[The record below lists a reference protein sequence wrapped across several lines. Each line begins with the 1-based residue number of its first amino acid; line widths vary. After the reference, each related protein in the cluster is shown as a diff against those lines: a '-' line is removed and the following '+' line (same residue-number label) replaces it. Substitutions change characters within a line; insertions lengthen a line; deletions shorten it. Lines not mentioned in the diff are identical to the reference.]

1 MSIQNKSFSSEP
13 DLSISSKTEVSTAEE
28 LVSYDKRMGGISINQ
43 KSYKIF
49 RFLGKF
55 LGKLLAPKP
64 DKSGVIIQDKKEVS
78 KGLLIVSPEVQK
90 GDGALF
96 LIHGGGYVIGNYMDN
111 LGYACDASREL
122 GITILSPA
130 YGLGPENPF
139 PSGINDLY
147 ASWQWVL
154 ENAIS
159 MNINKD
165 KIVVGGISAGGG
177 IAAGLIQKIH
187 DEGGTQPVAQLLI
200 YPMLDDRVAIDSEL
214 TDRSHRVWNNAS
226 NYFGWKSYLGKEPGS
241 DFVEYSV
248 PGRRT
253 DLSGLPPAWIGVG
266 TADLFLDEDRDYAK
280 RLKEAGVEV
289 SYIEVAGGIHAFDG
303 AQTQLGIDFI
313 NHQREYL
320 KKFIY

>member
-122 GITILSPA
+122 CITILSPA

-200 YPMLDDRVAIDSEL
+200 YPMLDDRVATDSEL

>member
-1 MSIQNKSFSSEP
+1 MSFQNKSFSSEP

-28 LVSYDKRMGGISINQ
+28 LESYDKKMGGISINQ
-43 KSYKIF
+43 KTYKIF

-55 LGKLLAPKP
+55 LSKLLAPKP
-64 DKSGVIIQDKKEVS
+64 DKSGVIIQDKQEVS

-96 LIHGGGYVIGNYMDN
+96 LIHGGGYVVGNYMDN
-111 LGYACDASREL
+111 LVYACDASREL

-154 ENAIS
+154 ENANS

>member
-200 YPMLDDRVAIDSEL
+200 YPMLDDRVATDSEL

-248 PGRRT
+248 PGRRN

>member
-200 YPMLDDRVAIDSEL
+200 YPMLDDRVATDSEL

-248 PGRRT
+248 P
-253 DLSGLPPAWIGVG
+253 
-266 TADLFLDEDRDYAK
+266 E
-280 RLKEAGVEV
+280 
-289 SYIEVAGGIHAFDG
+289 
-303 AQTQLGIDFI
+303 
-313 NHQREYL
+313 
-320 KKFIY
+320 

>member
-200 YPMLDDRVAIDSEL
+200 YPMLDDRVATDSEL

-289 SYIEVAGGIHAFDG
+289 SYIEVAGGIHAFDV

>member
-64 DKSGVIIQDKKEVS
+64 DKTGVIIQDKKEVS

-96 LIHGGGYVIGNYMDN
+96 LIHGGGYVIGNYMDT

-200 YPMLDDRVAIDSEL
+200 YPMLDDRVATDSEL